1 MDYTVT
7 EITDL
12 QNSQVVDLH
21 AQLLGGGRAM
31 SRSYLRWKYCENPF
45 LTSPIFLVVRYGHQI
60 VGMRGLVGTCW
71 ISPDGKNLTTVPHVD
86 DLIIHP
92 QHRNHGLFLR
102 IHQATVTAAKERGF
116 SELISLSGG
125 VMTQKLSLACGWQS
139 LGPLERIHRCSS
151 HPRISLGIR
160 IPALRRG
167 HYLLRRIRSR
177 IGLIRFRLPSDRSLD
192 RAFDNLVSKASPRI
206 QLASEAD
213 YAAMSS
219 LSESTA
225 SGLVRAPRSETFL
238 RWRLNNPHRKYRF
251 VFWRDSRLRGYLVL
265 AWSEKRNNRV
275 MIADY
280 AVENICVFNEL
291 LDALVQP
298 KTGQLRMMSSTVPDE
313 MCRSAETAGFE
324 RDPNFEK
331 DIRRRFLVYRTAES
345 TCPDSL
351 ALPASAYP
359 DRFRVSLLDTMHA

>member
-31 SRSYLRWKYCENPF
+31 SRSYLQWKYCENPF
-45 LTSPIFLVVRYGHQI
+45 LTSPIFLAVRYGREI

-71 ISPDGKNLTTVPHVD
+71 MSPDGKNQTIIPHVD
-86 DLIIHP
+86 ELIIHP
-92 QHRNHGLFLR
+92 QHRNRGLFLR
-102 IHQATVTAAKERGF
+102 IHQATVTAARDRGF

-125 VMTQKLSLACGWQS
+125 VMTQKLSLACGWKS
-139 LGPLERIHRCSS
+139 LGALERIHRCSS
-151 HPRISLGIR
+151 HPRKSLGTC
-160 IPALRRG
+160 IPALQLG
-167 HYLLRRIRSR
+167 NYLLRRISSR
-177 IGLIRFRLPSDRSLD
+177 FGLIRFKLPSDRSLD
-192 RAFDNLVSKASPRI
+192 RAFDNLISKASPRI

-213 YAAMSS
+213 HAAMSS

-225 SGLVRAPRSETFL
+225 SELVRAPRSETFL

-251 VFWRDSRLRGYLVL
+251 VFWRDSSLRGYLVL
-265 AWSEKRNNRV
+265 AWTEKSSNRV

-280 AVENICVFNEL
+280 AVENIHVFNEL
-291 LDALVQP
+291 LDALVQS
-298 KTGQLRMMSSTVPDE
+298 KTGQLSIMSSTVPDE
-313 MCRSAETAGFE
+313 MRRSAEAEGFE

-359 DRFRVSLLDTMHA
+359 DRFRVSLLDTMNA